1 MYVEALQH
9 QPHQAQHLLHQP
21 QHHPLQ
27 DVLNLVVPLNGKV
40 TTGVMMKITIVDVNG
55 TVEIVVEMM

>member
-21 QHHPLQ
+21 QHHHLL
-27 DVLNLVVPLNGKV
+27 DVLDLVVPLIGKV
-40 TTGVMMKITIVDVNG
+40 TTGVMMKTTIVGVNG
-55 TVEIVVEMM
+55 MVEIAVEMM